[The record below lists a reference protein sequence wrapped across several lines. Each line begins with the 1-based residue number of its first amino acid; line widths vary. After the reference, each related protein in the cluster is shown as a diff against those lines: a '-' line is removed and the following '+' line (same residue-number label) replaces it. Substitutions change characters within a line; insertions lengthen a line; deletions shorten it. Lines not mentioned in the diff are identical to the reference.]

1 MSPHSLHNGPQN
13 HEHAHS
19 SQLHVLVVDDHA
31 VVRDGLCSILEAAG
45 NVTCQQ
51 AESAE
56 AALQLLATPAQVNVM
71 LLDITLPGMNGL
83 DALAEIHKLRENLP
97 VLLLSMHPEEQYA
110 VRALRMGAMGYIS
123 KSAPSSEVVNAVH
136 AAAAGST
143 YISRHIAAQVA
154 RGIALEGQ
162 GPLHE
167 ALSNRE
173 FEILCMLGSGKSVA
187 EIGRAL
193 SLSVK
198 TVSTYRERILNK
210 MNFSSNFEIIRYVL
224 QEGLLE

>member
-1 MSPHSLHNGPQN
+1 MSTHFPRNGSQN
-13 HEHAHS
+13 HTHAQS

-45 NVTCQQ
+45 SVVCQQ

-56 AALQLLATPAQVNVM
+56 AALKLLATPAQVDVM

-83 DALAEIHKLRENLP
+83 DALAEIHKLREKLP

-123 KSAPSSEVVNAVH
+123 KSAPSSEVVDAVR
-136 AAAAGST
+136 AAAAGNT

-154 RGIALEGQ
+154 RGITLEGQ
-162 GPLHE
+162 SPLHE